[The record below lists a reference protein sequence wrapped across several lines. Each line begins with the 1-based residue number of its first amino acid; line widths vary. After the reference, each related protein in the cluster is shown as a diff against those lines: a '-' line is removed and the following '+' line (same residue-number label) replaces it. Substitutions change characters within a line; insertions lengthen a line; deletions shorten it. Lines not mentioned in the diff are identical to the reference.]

1 MPDFRGTY
9 SLALLLQRPLSEEMK
24 RIDPVYFSSYPEEL
38 AWFHPLEDGCGFLL
52 RSLVLRLPPSCK
64 LKRARLA

>member
-1 MPDFRGTY
+1 MLDFRGTY

-24 RIDPVYFSSYPEEL
+24 RIDPVYFSSYPEL
-38 AWFHPLEDGCGFLL
+38 PWFHPLEDGCGFLL